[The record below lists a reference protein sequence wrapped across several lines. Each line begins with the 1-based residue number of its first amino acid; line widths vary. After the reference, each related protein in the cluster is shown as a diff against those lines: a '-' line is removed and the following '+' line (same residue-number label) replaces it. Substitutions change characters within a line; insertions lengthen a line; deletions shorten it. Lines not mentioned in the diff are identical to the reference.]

1 MRPPRA
7 LQHHLRT
14 VHPSTEPFLR
24 AFLLG
29 YAAQS
34 IPAVIRVL
42 LSSLLAPTRK
52 APSQVGSDLAK
63 AVARGFDP
71 RGLGVAFGV
80 AIGGAKWAEEWVEP
94 AVRSAYAA
102 GLARARAGGREGK
115 GKARET
121 EVSLEGE
128 QQRAVEDERNV
139 RVLSTFVGAT
149 VSSLV
154 ALLVLQS
161 SKAYRRPAWP
171 AAQLVHD
178 LRPDFL
184 ISPYT
189 PGPSSTPDPTPRN
202 SRRVQ
207 SPTLDLTL
215 FLFVRGTDTFLRYL
229 YSRTPATQSGKRGAA
244 IRLLASHGDTLVFWL
259 ACWKIMWSFFYAPQ
273 LLPPGYAKWIM
284 QLARLDPRLLQ
295 LLRFARDGRF
305 AYGRDADAQVARVCE
320 GIAKA
325 NGKPLSSVHPL
336 HARRIDCALVH
347 GRVGA
352 GTCEQNALKRW
363 ARAFLDCLVIY
374 LPVHAIP
381 PLLFNLGRILSSPSS
396 SILRIL
402 FAASRSSAFL
412 ATFVASIYASVC
424 LVRTR
429 LPQLVPSVPQQPLD
443 GGLCVML
450 GCAVCG
456 FSVLIE
462 NKRRRREMALY
473 VAPRALYAIMDDLI
487 PPSLL
492 RGKTGDRLST
502 FLERLVFSFSAGTV
516 ITAAVHQ
523 PELVSGVVK
532 GVTRFAVGG
541 WGARQGMANRRG
553 GARL

>member
-1 MRPPRA
+1 MPTRNTLAR
-7 LQHHLRT
+7 HLRT
-14 VHPSTEPFLR
+14 AHPSTEPFLR

-29 YAAQS
+29 YAAHS
-34 IPAVIRVL
+34 VPAVIRVL
-42 LSSLLAPTRK
+42 LSSLLSRTRK
-52 APSQVGSDLAK
+52 PPSQVLSDLAK
-63 AVARGFDP
+63 AVARGFHP

-80 AIGGAKWAEEWVEP
+80 AIGGAKWAEEVVEP
-94 AVRSAYAA
+94 VVRSAYAA
-102 GLARARAGGREGK
+102 GVARARAVREGK

-121 EVSLEGE
+121 EFSLEAE
-128 QQRAVEDERNV
+128 QQRVVEDERNV
-139 RVLSTFVGAT
+139 KVLSTFVGST
-149 VSSLV
+149 ISSLV
-154 ALLVLQS
+154 ALLILQS
-161 SKAYRRPAWP
+161 SKAYRRPARP
-171 AAQLVHD
+171 TAQPVPD
-178 LRPDFL
+178 LQPDFL

-202 SRRVQ
+202 SRRIQ

-229 YSRTPATQSGKRGAA
+229 YSRAPPTQPGKRGAL

-259 ACWKIMWSFFYAPQ
+259 ACWRIMFSFFYSPQ
-273 LLPPGYAKWIM
+273 KLPPGYSKWIM

-295 LLRFARDGRF
+295 LLRFAREGRYV
-305 AYGRDADAQVARVCE
+305 YGRDADAEVVRVCE

-325 NGKPLSSVHPL
+325 NGKPLASVHPL
-336 HARRIDCALVH
+336 HTKRIDCALVH
-347 GRVGA
+347 GQVGA

-363 ARAFLDCLVIY
+363 VRAFLDCLVIY

-381 PLLFNLGRILSSPSS
+381 QLLFNLRRILSQPSS
-396 SILRIL
+396 SLARIL
-402 FAASRSSAFL
+402 LAASRSSTFL

-424 LVRTR
+424 LIRTR

-443 GGLCVML
+443 AGLCVML

-473 VAPRALYAIMDDLI
+473 VAPRALYAMLDDLI

-492 RGKTGDRLST
+492 RGRVGDTLST
-502 FLERLVFSFSAGTV
+502 LLERLVFSFSAGTV
-516 ITAAVHQ
+516 ITAAVHR

-532 GVTRFAVGG
+532 GVTGFAVGR
-541 WGARQGMANRRG
+541 WGGERGAKGVRR
-553 GARL
+553 